1 MMTVRSK
8 SIAAVIPFI
17 VLASY
22 LLLSQVHDLALN
34 ITALVV
40 MTALI
45 TVILSFSL
53 FKESKTGP
61 RWSKSVILF
70 TALVIRLLFFSQPP
84 TLSDDMFRYYVDGR
98 QILAGQ
104 NPYCKAPAQIKT
116 VDTSLMAVL
125 NKVNHPDLVTIY
137 PPAAQ
142 IVFAVAAF
150 TGSITGFKAILVLM
164 DLCVCLLILL
174 ILEQMGSN
182 RDRSILYA
190 WHPLPVLET
199 ASSGHIDTAALLFL
213 FLALFLMN
221 KKSWIQNAFSG
232 VMLAASCLVKLF
244 PFVFVP
250 AFFWC
255 SNRKTLM
262 VKLLS
267 FGITLFVLCLVF
279 LPDIMNGFST
289 LRLYMTDWEFSG
301 FLYRSFRSAGMPSLV
316 IRGLLAVVFLSIVI
330 FHTLKSV
337 NDQTIHGLICQFHA
351 FSFAYLMLTPTLHPW
366 YAIYLVAFLPFL
378 PGVSGICLS
387 WSVFLSY
394 YVLIAYK
401 SVGLWQESDVM
412 AILVF
417 SAPVLAWAFKATMN
431 KLTSQYKQVNAAE

>member
-1 MMTVRSK
+1 MMTIRSK
-8 SIAAVIPFI
+8 SIAVLIPFS

-22 LLLSQVHDLALN
+22 LLLSRVHDLSLN

-40 MTALI
+40 STALI

-53 FKESKTGP
+53 FMESKTGP
-61 RWSKSVILF
+61 RWSKSGILF
-70 TALVIRLLFFSQPP
+70 TALVIRLLFLSQSP

-98 QILAGQ
+98 QILASQ
-104 NPYCKAPAQIKT
+104 NPYSLAPAQIKT
-116 VDTSLMAVL
+116 VDKSLLSVL

-150 TGSITGFKAILVLM
+150 SGSITGFKAVLILM
-164 DLCVCLLILL
+164 DLCVCLLIILT
-174 ILEQMGSN
+174 LEQMGSN

-213 FLALFLMN
+213 FLALFFMN
-221 KKSWIQNAFSG
+221 KKSWIQNALSG
-232 VMLAASCLVKLF
+232 LMLAASCLVKLF

-250 AFFWC
+250 AFFWR
-255 SNRKTLM
+255 SNRKTFK
-262 VKLLS
+262 VKVLS
-267 FGITLFVLCLVF
+267 FGITLSVLVLVF
-279 LPDIMNGFST
+279 LPEIMNGVST

-301 FLYRSFRSAGMPSLV
+301 FLYRSFRSAGMPSLI
-316 IRGLLAVVFLSIVI
+316 IRGLLALVFLIIVI

-337 NDQTIHGLICQFHA
+337 KIMNDPPIHGLIRQFHA
-351 FSFAYLMLTPTLHPW
+351 VSFAYLMLTPTLHPW

-412 AILVF
+412 AILIF
-417 SAPVLAWAFKATMN
+417 SAPVLAWAGKTTMN
-431 KLTSQYKQVNAAE
+431 QLTSQYK

>member
-1 MMTVRSK
+1 MMTIRSK
-8 SIAAVIPFI
+8 SIAVLIPFV

-22 LLLSQVHDLALN
+22 LLLSQVNDLALN

-40 MTALI
+40 LTALI

-53 FKESKTGP
+53 FIESKTGP
-61 RWSKSVILF
+61 RWSKSLILF
-70 TALVIRLLFFSQPP
+70 MALVIRLLFLTQPP

-98 QILAGQ
+98 QIIAGQ
-104 NPYCKAPAQIKT
+104 NPYSLAPTQIKT
-116 VDTSLMAVL
+116 VDKYLLSVL

-150 TGSITGFKAILVLM
+150 TGSITGFKAVLVLM

-174 ILEQMGSN
+174 ILERMGSN

-221 KKSWIQNAFSG
+221 KKSWIQNVFSG

-250 AFFWC
+250 AFFWR
-255 SNRKTLM
+255 SNRKTFM

-267 FGITLFVLCLVF
+267 FGITLSFLCIVF

-301 FLYRSFRSAGMPSLV
+301 FLYRSFRSVGMPSLV
-316 IRGLLAVVFLSIVI
+316 IRGLLGVVFLSIVI

-337 NDQTIHGLICQFHA
+337 NDKPIHGLIRQFHA
-351 FSFAYLMLTPTLHPW
+351 VSFAYLMLTPTLHPW

-412 AILVF
+412 AIFVF
-417 SAPVLAWAFKATMN
+417 SAPVLAWACKATMN
-431 KLTSQYKQVNAAE
+431 KLTFQYTQVNAAE